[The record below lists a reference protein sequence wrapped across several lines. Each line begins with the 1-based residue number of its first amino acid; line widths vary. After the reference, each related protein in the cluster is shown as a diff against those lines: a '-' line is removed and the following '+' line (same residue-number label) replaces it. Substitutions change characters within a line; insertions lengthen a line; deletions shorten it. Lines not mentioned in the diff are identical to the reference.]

1 MYLLYIDDSGLSSD
15 KSCQNCVL
23 AGFAI
28 HEAQTYWVQQDG
40 KANRAGRAIKYTN
53 NHKRDSALFAIEAR
67 VRAVRVKAGQSSSY
81 NRKQR
86 LTTHLFAPFV
96 FMFSMKRY

>member
-1 MYLLYIDDSGLSSD
+1 MT
-15 KSCQNCVL
+15 V
-23 AGFAI
+23 
-28 HEAQTYWVQQDG
+28 WDG
-40 KANRAGRAIKYTN
+40 KVNRAGRFGKYTN
-53 NHKRDSALFAIEAR
+53 NHKRDRAPFAIEAK

-96 FMFSMKRY
+96 FMFSMKKILTIAMLWYMVSIAM